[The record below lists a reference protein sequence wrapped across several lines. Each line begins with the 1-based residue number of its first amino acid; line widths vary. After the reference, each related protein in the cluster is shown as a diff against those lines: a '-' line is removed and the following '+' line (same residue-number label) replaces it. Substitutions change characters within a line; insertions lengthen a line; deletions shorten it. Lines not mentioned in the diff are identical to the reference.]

1 VLGFLGYLV
10 AGTRLGTLLLRL
22 MGIAADPDHPYLG
35 ALLGLIV
42 LRLLALIPVAGFLFG
57 FLAAVIGAGA
67 LAVLAW
73 RALRS
78 PAAGAL
84 EPLPI

>member
-1 VLGFLGYLV
+1 
-10 AGTRLGTLLLRL
+10 

-42 LRLLALIPVAGFLFG
+42 LRLLALIPAAGFLFG
-57 FLAAVIGAGA
+57 FLAALIGAGA